1 MSVINTNVKSL
12 VASNAINMN
21 DSRLSQAMQRLSTG
35 SRINAAKDDAA
46 GLAIGTRMDAQIRGI
61 KMGIE
66 NANTANSLLQ
76 TAEGAMDVV
85 NSALQR
91 MRELAVQAS
100 NGANTDQDR
109 AALDIE
115 VQQLKDQIDTIASKT
130 TFNGINLLDGSFKNK
145 LMLIGDKAADV
156 MSLSVGSVNTASLGA
171 SAPLSKGVMVS
182 GRVDAA
188 DFVAL
193 NKQILINGTAINAVT
208 ADSSAPSGSAT
219 ADIADVVG
227 AINSSNLG
235 VTASAF
241 NEVVAETKGSG
252 VSAAG
257 AIQITVTAN
266 DTQAATLITLGATT
280 SLDDV
285 VKQINEQGGEATVLA
300 RLNDQGK
307 LVLYNNSG
315 ASISL
320 RANSVAGASDSSNE
334 GMEAMGF
341 ATDTVQQFNGFMK
354 VASNNG
360 DIFSVEIDGSTD
372 PADYG
377 KLGLSQVNAEGVV
390 IGGTITSAIT
400 PAQWTPGSLKI
411 NGVDIWYSG
420 VGNDITATGGTP
432 ETTANEIVKI
442 INTFSAKTG
451 VTAGLT
457 LDSAGAPSLT
467 LKSTDNS
474 PIQIKLSE
482 SFKTGG
488 AVGNVFGLV
497 ETNVAAADYDTN
509 ESSLAG
515 YAGGRSVA
523 AMDVLSQNN
532 ALSAIAVLDG
542 ALNTVSLHRANIGA
556 YQNRLQSSINNL
568 SNMVTNT
575 EASRSRIMDA
585 DYATET
591 TNLARAQIIQ
601 QAATAMLA
609 QANQSAQTVLTLLK

>member
-182 GRVDAA
+182 GRVNASSA
-188 DFVAL
+188 DFPTS
-193 NKQILINGTAINAVT
+193 NILINGTAINAIT
-208 ADSSAPSGSAT
+208 ANSSAPAGGT
-219 ADIADVVG
+219 KDIADVVA

-235 VTASAF
+235 VSASAF

-257 AIQITVTAN
+257 KIQITVTAN
-266 DTQAATLITLGATT
+266 DTGTKTVISLGATT

-285 VKQINEQGGEATVLA
+285 VKQINLQGGEATVLA
-300 RLNDQGK
+300 KLNDQGK

-315 ASISL
+315 ATISL
-320 RANSVAGASDSSNE
+320 IGDSVATNDSDPT
-334 GMEAMGF
+334 GLAAMGF
-341 ATDTVQQFNGFMK
+341 DSTLTSIKFNGFMK
-354 VASNNG
+354 VASDNG
-360 DIFSVEIDGSTD
+360 SNFSVEIDGGT
-372 PADYG
+372 AANYTA
-377 KLGLSQVNAEGVV
+377 LGLANINSEGVV
-390 IGGTITSAIT
+390 TGGKITGSSVIT
-400 PAQWTPGSLKI
+400 PADWTPGSLSI
-411 NGVDIWYSG
+411 NGVDIWYTG
-420 VGNDITATGGTP
+420 VGNDITETGGTAQ
-432 ETTANEIVKI
+432 TTANEIVRI
-442 INTFSAKTG
+442 INKFSDRTG
-451 VTAGLT
+451 VTAGLAF
-457 LDSAGAPSLT
+457 DSDGDPSLT

-482 SFKTGG
+482 TFKG
-488 AVGNVFGLV
+488 AGNKFGLV

-509 ESSLAG
+509 PGSLAG
-515 YAGGRSVA
+515 YAGGKSVA
-523 AMDVLSQNN
+523 AMDVLSQSN
-532 ALSAIAVLDG
+532 ALNAIAVLDG
-542 ALNTVSLHRANIGA
+542 ALNMVSVHRANIGA

-591 TNLARAQIIQ
+591 TNLARSQIIQ

>member
-182 GRVDAA
+182 GRVNA
-188 DFVAL
+188 DGFVTL
-193 NKQILINGTAINAVT
+193 SKELLINGTAINAVS

-219 ADIADVVG
+219 ADIADVVA

-257 AIQITVTAN
+257 DIQITVTAN
-266 DTQAATLITLGATT
+266 DTQAETLITLGATT

-315 ASISL
+315 ATISL
-320 RANSVAGASDSSNE
+320 RSNSVAGAGDSTDD
-334 GMEAMGF
+334 GMGAMGF
-341 ATDTVQQFNGFMK
+341 AADVAQFNGFMK
-354 VASNNG
+354 VSSNSG

-372 PADYG
+372 PEDYT
-377 KLGLSQVNAEGVV
+377 KLGLAQVNAEGVV
-390 IGGTITSAIT
+390 IGGTIASAIT
-400 PAQWTPGSLKI
+400 PAQWTPGSLNI

-420 VGNDITATGGTP
+420 VGNDITATGGDAN
-432 ETTANEIVKI
+432 TTANEIVKI

-457 LDSAGAPSLT
+457 LNSAGEPSLT

-482 SFKTGG
+482 AFKVGG
-488 AVGNVFGLV
+488 TVGNVFGLV
-497 ETNVAAADYDTN
+497 EANVAAADYDTN
-509 ESSLAG
+509 AGSLAG
-515 YAGGRSVA
+515 YAGGKSVA

-542 ALNTVSLHRANIGA
+542 ALNMVSLHRANIGA

-591 TNLARAQIIQ
+591 TNLARSQIIQ